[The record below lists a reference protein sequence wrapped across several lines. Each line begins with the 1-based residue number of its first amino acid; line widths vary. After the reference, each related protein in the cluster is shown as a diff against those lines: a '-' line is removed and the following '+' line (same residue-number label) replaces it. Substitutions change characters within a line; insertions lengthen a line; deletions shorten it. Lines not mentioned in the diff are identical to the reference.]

1 MTKDTT
7 VNPVLDFQLI
17 AKIGLSVGIV
27 SFLGLL
33 VVLLVIADGNASGY
47 GEIIGAVGMVKEAL
61 TPAMLVFGLTMVA
74 FAGVTTW
81 LFALYASFR
90 IAGPLYR
97 LARDLELQINTG
109 TVKPIP
115 IRTTD
120 KLQAEWHG
128 FEGSVTSLRN
138 QKDRLKQV
146 LTQVEG
152 IIELDPSVA
161 NTEELKAAV
170 ANLCEAANSVKI

>member
-7 VNPVLDFQLI
+7 ANPVLDLQLV
-17 AKIGLSVGIV
+17 AKIGLSIGIV

-33 VVLLVIADGNASGY
+33 VVLLVVSDSDAGGY
-47 GEIIGAVGMVKEAL
+47 SETIVALGMVKHAL
-61 TPAMLVFGLTMVA
+61 TPAMIVFGLAMVA

-81 LFALYASFR
+81 LLALYGSFR

-97 LARDLELQINTG
+97 LSRDLELQINNG

-120 KLQAEWHG
+120 KLQEEWQI
-128 FEGSVTSLRN
+128 FEASVTSLRSH
-138 QKDRLKQV
+138 KDRLKQL
-146 LTQVEG
+146 LTRVEAG
-152 IIELDPSVA
+152 IASDPSVA
-161 NTEELKAAV
+161 CTAELKAAV
-170 ANLCEAANSVKI
+170 AELCEAAKSVKS